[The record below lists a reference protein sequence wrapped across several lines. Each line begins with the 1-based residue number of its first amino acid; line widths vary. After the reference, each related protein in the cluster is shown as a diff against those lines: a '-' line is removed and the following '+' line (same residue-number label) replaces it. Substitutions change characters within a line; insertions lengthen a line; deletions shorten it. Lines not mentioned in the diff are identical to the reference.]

1 MAPKP
6 GWRNWQTRKLEV
18 LVAVRSW
25 RFESSLGQSSAA
37 IETKMHTML
46 KIDCAS
52 GVGRVVLNRPV
63 LHNAFNEV
71 MIAEITQAFREL
83 GGRDDVRVVMLSGE
97 GKSFSAG
104 GDINW
109 MKKMVGYTF
118 EENVADADAM
128 ADMLRA
134 IRECPKPVIARVHG
148 NAFGGG
154 VGLTA
159 ACDIAVALE
168 SAVFCLSEVKLG
180 IVPAVISP
188 FVLEKIGPGQMRRYG
203 LTAERFSAAEARRI
217 GLVHEVFGTEA
228 EMDEWIAKISDLLKS
243 NGPKAL
249 AAAKQ
254 IFTEVAGLPWD
265 TVQKRTTHTIATL
278 RASPEGQ
285 EGLRAFLEKRT
296 PHWSNSR

>member
-1 MAPKP
+1 MAVFIRI
-6 GWRNWQTRKLEV
+6 G
-18 LVAVRSW
+18 
-25 RFESSLGQSSAA
+25 
-37 IETKMHTML
+37 ET
-46 KIDCAS
+46 S
-52 GVGRVVLNRPV
+52 GVAKVTLHRPD

-83 GGRDDVRVVMLSGE
+83 GRHDDVRIILLAGE

-104 GDINW
+104 GDIHW
-109 MKKMVGYTF
+109 MKKMVGYSF
-118 EENVADADAM
+118 EENLADAGAM

-148 NAFGGG
+148 AALGGG

-159 ACDIAVALE
+159 ACDIAVAVE

-188 FVLEKIGPGQMRRYG
+188 YVMEKIGPGQMRRYG

-217 GLVHEVFGTEA
+217 GLLHEVFATIE
-228 EMDEWIAKISDLLKS
+228 EMDRWIDDMCKTLRA
-243 NGPKAL
+243 NGPLAL
-249 AAAKQ
+249 AAAKR
-254 IFTEVAGLPWD
+254 ILSAVAGVPWD
-265 TVQKRTTHTIATL
+265 AVQAETTRTIAEL

-285 EGLRAFLEKRT
+285 EGLRAFLEKRK
-296 PHWSNSR
+296 PSWQ

>member
-1 MAPKP
+1 M
-6 GWRNWQTRKLEV
+6 RKSENC
-18 LVAVRSW
+18 ANGSVRSLV
-25 RFESSLGQSSAA
+25 RQVKADMFEYLALKYETGLG
-37 IETKMHTML
+37 
-46 KIDCAS
+46 
-52 GVGRVVLNRPV
+52 VVRLNRPE

-71 MIAEITQAFREL
+71 MIAEITNAFREL
-83 GGRDDVRVVMLSGE
+83 AHRDDLRAIVLAGE

-118 EENVADADAM
+118 EENVADANAM

-188 FVLEKIGPGQMRRYG
+188 FVLEKIGTGQMRRYG

-217 GLVHEVFGTEA
+217 GLVHEVFATET
-228 EMDEWIAKISDLLKS
+228 EMDAWISKTSDLLKS

-249 AAAKQ
+249 SAAKQ

-265 TVQKRTTHTIATL
+265 GVQQLTTHTIATL

-285 EGLRAFLEKRT
+285 EGLRAFLEKRS
-296 PHWSNSR
+296 PNWNQEPLL

>member
-1 MAPKP
+1 MSSP
-6 GWRNWQTRKLEV
+6 RLFTREV
-18 LVAVRSW
+18 TEQGISKFL
-25 RFESSLGQSSAA
+25 
-37 IETKMHTML
+37 
-46 KIDCAS
+46 
-52 GVGRVVLNRPV
+52 LNRSD

-71 MIAEITQAFREL
+71 MIAEITDAFREL
-83 GGRDDVRVVMLSGE
+83 GGREDVRVIVLAGE

-118 EENVADADAM
+118 EENVADANAM
-128 ADMLRA
+128 ANMLRA

-154 VGLTA
+154 VGLAA

-188 FVLEKIGPGQMRRYG
+188 FVLEKISPGQMRRYG
-203 LTAERFSAAEARRI
+203 LTAERFSAGEARRI
-217 GLVHEVFGTEA
+217 GLVHEVFSTETQ
-228 EMDEWIAKISDLLKS
+228 MDEWIARTCETWKN

-249 AAAKQ
+249 SAAKQ
-254 IFTEVAGLPWD
+254 IFTEVAGTPWD
-265 TVQKRTTHTIATL
+265 KVQERTTHTIAEL

-285 EGLRAFLEKRT
+285 EGLRAFLEKR
-296 PHWSNSR
+296 PPKWV

>member
-1 MAPKP
+1 M
-6 GWRNWQTRKLEV
+6 TR
-18 LVAVRSW
+18 
-25 RFESSLGQSSAA
+25 SAA
-37 IETKMHTML
+37 TVTL
-46 KIDCAS
+46 A
-52 GVGRVVLNRPV
+52 RPE

-71 MIAEITQAFREL
+71 MIAEITQVFREMSQ
-83 GGRDDVRVVMLSGE
+83 RDDVRVVVLSGE

-104 GDINW
+104 GDIHW
-109 MKKMVGYTF
+109 MKKMVGYSF
-118 EENVADADAM
+118 EENVADANAM

-159 ACDIAVALE
+159 ACDIAVAVE
-168 SAVFCLSEVKLG
+168 SAVFCLSEVRLG

-203 LTAERFSAAEARRI
+203 LTAERFSAAEARHI
-217 GLVHEVFGTEA
+217 GLVHEVFAMETA
-228 EMDEWIAKISDLLKS
+228 MDEWIAKTCDLLKS

-254 IFTEVAGLPWD
+254 IFTEVAGTPWD
-265 TVQKRTTHTIATL
+265 KVQQRTTHTIAEL

-285 EGLRAFLEKRT
+285 EGLRAFLEKRSPNWT
-296 PHWSNSR
+296 P

>member
-1 MAPKP
+1 MNTFA
-6 GWRNWQTRKLEV
+6 RQEV
-18 LVAVRSW
+18 IGS
-25 RFESSLGQSSAA
+25 
-37 IETKMHTML
+37 I
-46 KIDCAS
+46 
-52 GVGRVVLNRPV
+52 GRVVINRPDV
-63 LHNAFNEV
+63 HNAFNEV
-71 MIAEITQAFREL
+71 MIAEITDAFREL
-83 GGRDDVRVVMLSGE
+83 GRRGDMRVVVLVGE

-109 MKKMVGYTF
+109 MKKMVGYSF
-118 EENVADADAM
+118 EENVADANAM

-134 IRECPKPVIARVHG
+134 IRECPKPTIARVHG

-159 ACDIAVALE
+159 ACDIAVAVE

-217 GLVHEVFGTEA
+217 GLVHEVFATEA
-228 EMDEWIAKISDLLKS
+228 EMDVWIAKTADLLKS

-254 IFTEVAGLPWD
+254 IFAEVAGLPWD
-265 TVQKRTTHTIATL
+265 AVQQRTTHTIATL

-285 EGLRAFLEKRT
+285 EGLRAFLEKRSPGWT
-296 PHWSNSR
+296 H

>member
-1 MAPKP
+1 MLRVHFAK
-6 GWRNWQTRKLEV
+6 G
-18 LVAVRSW
+18 VATVT
-25 RFESSLGQSSAA
+25 LA
-37 IETKMHTML
+37 
-46 KIDCAS
+46 
-52 GVGRVVLNRPV
+52 RPE

-71 MIAEITQAFREL
+71 MIAEITEAFREL
-83 GGRDDVRVVMLSGE
+83 GKRDDIRGAILAGE

-118 EENVADADAM
+118 EENVADANAM

-217 GLVHEVFGTEA
+217 GLVHEVFATET
-228 EMDEWIAKISDLLKS
+228 EMDAWISKTCDMLKT

-249 AAAKQ
+249 STAKQ

-265 TVQKRTTHTIATL
+265 KVQQRTTHTIATL

-285 EGLRAFLEKRT
+285 EGLRAFLEKRN
-296 PHWSNSR
+296 PNWSQ